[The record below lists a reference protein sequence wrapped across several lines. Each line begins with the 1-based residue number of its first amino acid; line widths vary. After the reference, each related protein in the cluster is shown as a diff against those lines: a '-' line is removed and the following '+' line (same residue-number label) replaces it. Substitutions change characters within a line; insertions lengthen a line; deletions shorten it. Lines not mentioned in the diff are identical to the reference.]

1 MNKRNL
7 LSKNGTW
14 APWRFSLVCFAFIF
28 CLAAFTTT
36 PALSAEP
43 EDDFLTIVEKI
54 HEGDTLSSTGKAEP
68 ALTKYKQAQAELL
81 AFRKNWPTWNVKM
94 VNYRLSYL
102 QDKITPPAPKPSL
115 TPGGSDQKASPA
127 AKADD
132 RVKLLEPGAEPRR
145 ELRFKPQIGD
155 KQVLKFTTKMAT
167 ETLLGDKPMPSFKIP
182 AIIVP
187 MSLTVTGVSENGDIS
202 YDVSLAE
209 PSLAEAPGSSP
220 EMMKMLKSALS
231 GLKGVMGS
239 GKLSSLGAAISFNFK
254 SAGNDA
260 QSKQMLAQ
268 MHDSM
273 ANISLMVPEQPVG
286 QGAKWEINQPIKSQ
300 GVAITQ
306 ISTYELLSTD
316 GDQLTLKTTVKQTA
330 GRQKTQLPNMAGGQA
345 EVIKLTGAGSGEI
358 AANLTHAFPS
368 KALASIQS
376 ELEMSVTSGGQ
387 SQGVV
392 VKTDIQTT
400 LDSE

>member
-7 LSKNGTW
+7 LSKNGSW
-14 APWRFSLVCFAFIF
+14 ASWRFSLACFGLIF
-28 CLAAFTTT
+28 CLSAFVAT

-54 HEGDTLSSTGKAEP
+54 HEGDTLSSAGKADP
-68 ALTKYKQAQAELL
+68 ALAKYKQAQADLL
-81 AFRKNWPTWNVKM
+81 AFRKTWPTWNIKM

-115 TPGGSDQKASPA
+115 TPSGNDQKASPA

-167 ETLLGDKPMPSFKIP
+167 ETFLGDKPMPAFKIP
-182 AIIVP
+182 AIMVP
-187 MSLTVTGVSENGDIS
+187 MSLTVTGVAENGDIS

-209 PSLAEAPGSSP
+209 PSLAEEPGSSP
-220 EMMKMLKSALS
+220 EMLKMMKSALS
-231 GLKGVMGS
+231 GLKGLMGS
-239 GKLSSLGAAISFNFK
+239 GKLSSRGVAISFNFK

-286 QGAKWEINQPIKSQ
+286 QGAKWEINRPIKSQ

-306 ISTYELLSTD
+306 ISTYELLSME

-330 GRQKTQLPNMAGGQA
+330 GRQKAQLPNMAGGQA
-345 EVIKLTGAGSGEI
+345 EVIKMTGAGSGEI
-358 AANLTHAFPS
+358 AGSLAQAFPS

-376 ELEMSVTSGGQ
+376 ELEMSVTTAGQ